1 MGFHVYPAL
10 KPTPSGLCALEQ
22 LQLRAADLAAEARRL
37 EDLDAPSAQSLV
49 PTSTGIG
56 IVPAQSVQSAA
67 ADQRVEVLR

>member
-1 MGFHVYPAL
+1 M
-10 KPTPSGLCALEQ
+10 EQ